1 MDKKKKEIIEPFGFK
16 GGQLLQDILE
26 KGPSSVS
33 PGEREILMGRRD
45 YLTNSQKSDFDIS
58 DEVEVE
64 AETEVE
70 VEEIEVEEVDS
81 DPVDVESNVDED
93 MVDLSTLTNKELR
106 KVAKEMK
113 VDIKGLQKNADIIK
127 VIKKESK

>member
-64 AETEVE
+64 VEVE
-70 VEEIEVEEVDS
+70 VEEVEKVDS

-127 VIKKESK
+127 VIKKASK